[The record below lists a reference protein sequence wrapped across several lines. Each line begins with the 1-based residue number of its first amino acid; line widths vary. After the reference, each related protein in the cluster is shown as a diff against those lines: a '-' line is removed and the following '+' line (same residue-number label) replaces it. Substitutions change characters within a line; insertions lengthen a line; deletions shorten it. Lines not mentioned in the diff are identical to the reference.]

1 MVLLPPSERLPC
13 TPYNCRVAGSLVIQL
28 GRPGDRT
35 LIEFDAWGNVLSGAA
50 VVSLGYSVEYEK
62 RPAIERFT
70 VFQMSRDQRAE
81 IHYHEISTDPVEMVP
96 ANR

>member
-1 MVLLPPSERLPC
+1 
-13 TPYNCRVAGSLVIQL
+13 
-28 GRPGDRT
+28 
-35 LIEFDAWGNVLSGAA
+35 VLSGAA